1 MKPSRNCLLSVPMF
15 VAGSIALSGCGR
27 SVANPTTISYHE
39 VGICKSYDTPTGV
52 QKTRADEGFAVF
64 KIETIDN
71 TKYNSSFDFEPDRLC
86 VNQSTPEQQATHTNV
101 LYSQD
106 VRHVIPDPRFAQNMG
121 FTPVARN
128 TVPAGE
134 KLDINGIVV
143 VPLAVN
149 NPTGGPEANQYSF
162 ELAYDTTTHE
172 RQSVSEGIAF
182 VKTNP
187 PDTKWSVVEN
197 CKEISF
203 K

>member
-39 VGICKSYDTPTGV
+39 VGICKNYDTPTGV
-52 QKTRADEGFAVF
+52 QKAKADEGFAVF

-71 TKYNSSFDFEPDRLC
+71 TKFNSSFDFEPERLY
-86 VNQSTPEQQATHTNV
+86 VDQSTPEQQATHTNV
-101 LYSQD
+101 LYSRD

-121 FTPVARN
+121 FTPVARA
-128 TVPAGE
+128 TVLAGE
-134 KLDINGIVV
+134 KLDINGFVV

-149 NPTGGPEANQYSF
+149 NPTGGPEANRYSF
-162 ELAYDTTTHE
+162 EFAYDTTTHE
-172 RQSVSEGIAF
+172 RQSVSEGIGF
-182 VKTNP
+182 VKSNP

>member
-1 MKPSRNCLLSVPMF
+1 MKTSNINILSVPMF

-27 SVANPTTISYHE
+27 STTNPTTISYHQ

-52 QKTRADEGFAVF
+52 ETSKADEGFAVF

-71 TKYNSSFDFEPDRLC
+71 TKNNTSFDFEPERLD
-86 VNQSTPEQQATHTNV
+86 VNQSTPEQKATHTNV
-101 LYSQD
+101 LYG
-106 VRHVIPDPRFAQNMG
+106 RALRFVIPDPRFAKNMG
-121 FTPVARN
+121 FTSVARV

-134 KLDINGIVV
+134 KQDINGIVV
-143 VPLAVN
+143 VPLALN

-162 ELAYDTTTHE
+162 EFEYDTTTHE

-182 VKTNP
+182 VKTNS
-187 PDTKWSVVEN
+187 PDTKYSVVEN
-197 CKEISF
+197 CKEVNF